1 MNSGVRACTH
11 RYTVTWSTSMPALG
25 QQLFDI
31 AIAQAAAQLPAAPRP
46 RTPCP
51 SASQFAAESID
62 QAVSGQAEPEEQVS
76 VRGIVDVDP
85 IGQTSFQGVGNVG
98 SVCTAND
105 RERLGLRKNGH
116 EGLTFKTT
124 LADVLYADSQWCGT
138 GEAAA
143 RAARSDPD
151 EKSVVGMQVR
161 GAARLTRCWD
171 RTLRSWISAISLGY
185 ASVGPSTTCPAL
197 WTTTSRPPALA
208 RIFAIAAST
217 DPWSV
222 VPLARCRTPAVHL
235 GRGRGPARDPRCCR

>member
-1 MNSGVRACTH
+1 MNSGVRVCTH
-11 RYTVTWSTSMPALG
+11 RYTVTWSTSMPLLG

-31 AIAQAAAQLPAAPRP
+31 AIAQAVAQLPAPPRP
-46 RTPCP
+46 RTPCR
-51 SASQFAAESID
+51 SASQFAAERID

-124 LADVLYADSQWCGT
+124 LADVLYADSEWCGT

-151 EKSVVGMQVR
+151 EKSVVGMRVR
-161 GAARLTRCWD
+161 GRAVD
-171 RTLRSWISAISLGY
+171 PLRGQNVEVVDLGDLFGGD
-185 ASVGPSTTCPAL
+185 ASVGPSTMCPAF
-197 WTTTSRPPALA
+197 WTTASRCAALA
-208 RIFAIAAST
+208 RIS
-217 DPWSV
+217 
-222 VPLARCRTPAVHL
+222 
-235 GRGRGPARDPRCCR
+235 G